1 MTATTPAP
9 VPEPAG
15 DEPGGLLGR
24 LRAWFERD
32 VEPRLVVAEGDLAK
46 VKADVANVKGLGP
59 QVAALASIVE
69 KIAEAAD
76 PSAAPEIAA
85 LATGAGKVAARI
97 GEIVASL
104 EASGV

>member
-1 MTATTPAP
+1 MTDATPAP
-9 VPEPAG
+9 VPSPA
-15 DEPGGLLGR
+15 EPGGLIGR

-32 VEPRLVVAEGDLAK
+32 VEPRLLAAEGGLAK
-46 VKADVANVKGLGP
+46 VKGLGP
-59 QVAALASIVE
+59 EVQALAGIVE

-85 LATGAGKVAARI
+85 LAAGAGKVAARI

-104 EASGV
+104 EASGL

>member
-1 MTATTPAP
+1 MTAQTPAP
-9 VPEPAG
+9 ETP
-15 DEPGGLLGR
+15 DSEPGGLLGR

-32 VEPRLVVAEGDLAK
+32 VEPRLLVVEGDLAK
-46 VKADVANVKGLGP
+46 VKGLGP
-59 QVAALASIVE
+59 QVSELAGIVE

-85 LATGAGKVAARI
+85 LAAGAGKVAARI

-104 EASGV
+104 EADGV

>member
-1 MTATTPAP
+1 MTVTTPAP
-9 VPEPAG
+9 EPAPAHEG
-15 DEPGGLLGR
+15 FLGH
-24 LRAWFERD
+24 LRDFFEKD
-32 VEPRLVVAEGDLAK
+32 VAPRLVSLEADLAK
-46 VKADVANVKGLGP
+46 AK
-59 QVAALASIVE
+59 ALAPEVQTLAGIVE

-85 LATGAGKVAARI
+85 LAAGAGKVAARI